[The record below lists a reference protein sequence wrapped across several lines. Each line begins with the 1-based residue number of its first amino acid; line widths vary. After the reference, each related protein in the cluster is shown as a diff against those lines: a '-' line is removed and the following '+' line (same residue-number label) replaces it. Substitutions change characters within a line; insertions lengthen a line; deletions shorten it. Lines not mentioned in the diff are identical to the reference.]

1 MTEHP
6 DHLYVIGE
14 GGGGVVKIGRSFSP
28 RERVGSVQVGNPRR
42 VQLLL
47 VVPEAGKYESAM
59 HRKFSGR
66 HLGGEW
72 FNFCEDDPVEAVQ
85 RALDEILHPT
95 PKPRAVYPPKAKV
108 PTGTYRRNPCEEAGC
123 RTAMDPILD
132 AGLRWFLDNH
142 PDPAAYLLEQGF
154 AWHCIEETLG
164 HVLPDNRK
172 AALWAVQ
179 AKAS

>member
-1 MTEHP
+1 
-6 DHLYVIGE
+6 
-14 GGGGVVKIGRSFSP
+14 
-28 RERVGSVQVGNPRR
+28 
-42 VQLLL
+42 
-47 VVPEAGKYESAM
+47 
-59 HRKFSGR
+59 
-66 HLGGEW
+66 
-72 FNFCEDDPVEAVQ
+72 
-85 RALDEILHPT
+85 
-95 PKPRAVYPPKAKV
+95 
-108 PTGTYRRNPCEEAGC
+108 
-123 RTAMDPILD
+123 MDPILD